1 MNLTRSLSIIIPA
14 YNEEARLPDTL
25 LKITNYLAQ
34 GKWTFLEILV
44 VDDGS
49 SDHTVQVA
57 ENYAQNG
64 CPVRVIRNDGNRGK
78 GYSVKHGM
86 LEATGEWR
94 LLSDADLSTPI
105 EELDKL
111 WRALEKEPA
120 EIAIGSR
127 ALDRSLIG
135 VHQPAFREKAG
146 QLFNWT
152 MRRLLGLNISDTQCG
167 FKLFSAGAAREIFPR
182 QKLDRFGFDAE
193 VLFIGRKLN
202 CSILEIPVRWNNV
215 EGSKVSLWNGAS
227 SFLDLLRVRL
237 NDMRGIYRLTNE
249 SS

>member
-1 MNLTRSLSIIIPA
+1 LNLTRSLSIIIPA
-14 YNEEARLPDTL
+14 YNEESRLPDTL
-25 LKITNYLAQ
+25 LRINNYLAQ
-34 GKWTFLEILV
+34 GKWLFVEILV

-49 SDHTVQVA
+49 TDHTVQVA

-64 CPVRVIRNDGNRGK
+64 CPVRVIKNGGNRGK

-86 LEATGEWR
+86 LEGKGEW
-94 LLSDADLSTPI
+94 LLLTDADLSTPI

-111 WRALEKEPA
+111 WRAVENEPA

-127 ALDRSLIG
+127 AIDRSLIG

-152 MRRLLGLNISDTQCG
+152 MRRVLRLNIRDTQCG
-167 FKLFSAGAAREIFPR
+167 FKLFSAAAAREIFPR

-227 SFLDLLRVRL
+227 SFLDLMRVRL
-237 NDMRGIYRLTNE
+237 NDVRGIYHFEER
-249 SS
+249 

>member
-14 YNEEARLPDTL
+14 YNEESRLPDTL

-34 GKWTFLEILV
+34 GQWTFLEILV

-49 SDHTVQVA
+49 TDHTVQVA
-57 ENYAQNG
+57 QNYAQNG
-64 CPVRVIRNDGNRGK
+64 CPVRVIKNAGNRGK

-86 LEATGEWR
+86 LEGKGEW
-94 LLSDADLSTPI
+94 LLLTDADLSTPI

-111 WRALEKEPA
+111 WHALENEPA

-127 ALDRSLIG
+127 AIDRSLIG

-146 QLFNWT
+146 QIFNWA
-152 MRRLLGLNISDTQCG
+152 MRRLLRLNIRDTQCG
-167 FKLFSAGAAREIFPR
+167 FKLFSAAAAREIFPLQR
-182 QKLDRFGFDAE
+182 LDRFGFDAE
-193 VLFIGRKLN
+193 VLFIGRKRN
-202 CSILEIPVRWNNV
+202 CSILEIPVRWDNV

-227 SFLDLLRVRL
+227 SFIDLARVRL
-237 NDMRGIYRLTNE
+237 NDMRGLYN
-249 SS
+249 

>member
-14 YNEEARLPDTL
+14 YNEESRLPDTL

-34 GKWTFLEILV
+34 GNWTFLEILV

-49 SDHTVQVA
+49 TDHTVQVA

-64 CPVRVIRNDGNRGK
+64 CPVRVIRNGGNRGK

-86 LEATGEWR
+86 LEATGAWR
-94 LLSDADLSTPI
+94 LLTDADLSTPI

-111 WRALEKEPA
+111 WRAMENEPA

-127 ALDRSLIG
+127 AIDRSLIG
-135 VHQPAFREKAG
+135 VRQPAFREKAG

-152 MRRLLGLNISDTQCG
+152 MQRLLRLKLRDTQCG
-167 FKLFSAGAAREIFPR
+167 FKLFSAAAAREIFPR

-193 VLFIGRKLN
+193 VLFIGHKLN

-215 EGSKVSLWNGAS
+215 EGSKVSLWNGAA

-237 NDMRGIYRLTNE
+237 NDLRGIYHFE
-249 SS
+249 S